1 MNKFNSSWYS
11 NRNKI
16 PYSKIRPPN
25 NFTPEK
31 TFTLT
36 VEKLDGIKSLIK
48 WLETNSDNDLTNT
61 VSDTIKRLQ
70 YVIIRE
76 YYTESEKQM
85 LNMLRA
91 QYLDKNNK

>member
-1 MNKFNSSWYS
+1 MNKFNSAWY
-11 NRNKI
+11 NKI
-16 PYSKIRPPN
+16 PYSKKWNPN
-25 NFTPEK
+25 NFTQEE

-36 VEKLDGIKSLIK
+36 IEQLDGINSLIK
-48 WLETNSDNDLTNT
+48 WLKTNSGNDLTNT
-61 VSDTIKRLQ
+61 VNNTIKQLE

>member
-1 MNKFNSSWYS
+1 MNKFNSAWY
-11 NRNKI
+11 NKI
-16 PYSKIRPPN
+16 PYSKKWNPN
-25 NFTPEK
+25 NFTPEE

-36 VEKLDGIKSLIK
+36 VEQLDGIKSLIK
-48 WLETNSDNDLTNT
+48 WLETNSGNDLTNT
-61 VSDTIKRLQ
+61 VSNTIKQLQ

>member
-1 MNKFNSSWYS
+1 MNKFNSAWY
-11 NRNKI
+11 NKI
-16 PYSKIRPPN
+16 PYSKKRNPF
-25 NFTPEK
+25 NFTQEE

-36 VEKLDGIKSLIK
+36 IEQLDGINSLIK
-48 WLETNSDNDLTNT
+48 WLKNNSDNDLTNT
-61 VSDTIKRLQ
+61 VNNTIKQLE